1 MKITE
6 VHQFPKS
13 NRTASILT
21 EGYKDLTETQRV
33 YLGRWEKELWP
44 LLEEFKQV
52 SEANLTADEIQSIFK
67 GAETQSIASGDN
79 KTALGKVGSAAGAV
93 AKLPVD
99 LAKKVDAKIN
109 ELGRMA
115 QNAGPVKNMDQKF
128 DELKKKIEAE
138 NSDSKIVQGIKK
150 VSDWAKENPG
160 KASIAVGILTT
171 VAAFAGG
178 PLGGAAAG
186 LVLRST
192 KDLLQGEKLSTAVG
206 KSVKTAA
213 YGALAGA
220 SFKFLS
226 QDVLDNFMTS
236 SQEEWLANKE
246 AMEAANAA
254 AAKADIAKDF
264 GFDSVGDMNA
274 EFNGAIDYKIM
285 GNYNGFSYNY
295 DVTIAPEYAEEFKA
309 LNNAMNSAKDFSPAD
324 YKATAEFHSF
334 MRGMVDNEKNKLAG
348 AIIDAL
354 REVPKDS
361 LNMSQVT
368 DLLAQDQ
375 SLEQLYDKLGD
386 TSKVMGAALQGAM
399 QTVDDT
405 AKNAQKTKPA
415 DQEELKQLELDFK
428 GGEDNPA
435 DDKVAV
441 RGTESVSYADAYEH
455 LYEQYLTEAPA
466 ATATA
471 DAQGE
476 LPLNNPNTLGAK
488 AGRGIKG
495 ALGKVGG
502 AIKKGASAVG
512 GAVKSTAKELGQKI
526 TVKKLNS
533 EWEKMG
539 SPTDSGS
546 IYNLLSSMGISNDNI
561 QAIGQEAN
569 VSIEKTADG
578 KQPEAP
584 ATATTPDAPAGG
596 DTAGGTGDAGTGGTG
611 DAGTGDAGTGG
622 TGDAGT
628 GGTGDA
634 KAKDGTAPAGG
645 QASATGSDPKN
656 DGPFDMKSKPPKG
669 TNAGVVSGDF
679 EWKGAQW
686 INTKTGKIA
695 DKGTA
700 AKLGNPKIAEL
711 AREIEKAGVGAL
723 VKDQISAPGVKAG
736 TPQAAVA
743 KKVVSKAAQAQGATA

>member
-213 YGALAGA
+213 YGALAGLA
-220 SFKFLS
+220 IQGLTDGMADNIATGSEAEADAMMKGFEEANFTAAVDKAVADAGFDAGVLDGARNLKMSGNINGFFYNYNLTMTADQVAQYKALSDAAANAKVFSPEYYEAAGKLHGFLS
-226 QDVLDNFMTS
+226 TTQDANESLSALAQTIKEIPKDAITGGQIDQAIAVLDN
-236 SQEEWLANKE
+236 ADE
-246 AMEAANAA
+246 AIEKILDIGGASAA
-254 AAKADIAKDF
+254 AA
-264 GFDSVGDMNA
+264 
-274 EFNGAIDYKIM
+274 
-285 GNYNGFSYNY
+285 
-295 DVTIAPEYAEEFKA
+295 
-309 LNNAMNSAKDFSPAD
+309 
-324 YKATAEFHSF
+324 
-334 MRGMVDNEKNKLAG
+334 
-348 AIIDAL
+348 
-354 REVPKDS
+354 
-361 LNMSQVT
+361 
-368 DLLAQDQ
+368 
-375 SLEQLYDKLGD
+375 
-386 TSKVMGAALQGAM
+386 QGAL
-399 QTVDDT
+399 QTVDDN
-405 AKNAQKTKPA
+405 KKEKIKVKPI
-415 DQEELKQLELDFK
+415 DPKEKEQLELDLK

-455 LYEQYLTEAPA
+455 LYEQYLAEAPA

-584 ATATTPDAPAGG
+584 ATATTPDASAGG
-596 DTAGGTGDAGTGGTG
+596 DTAGGP
-611 DAGTGDAGTGG
+611 GDAGTGG

-628 GGTGDA
+628 GGTGDTKATGGTGDA
-634 KAKDGTAPAGG
+634 KATDGTAPAGG

>member
-6 VHQFPKS
+6 VNQFPKS

-21 EGYKDLTETQRV
+21 EGYQELTETQRV

-44 LLEEFKQV
+44 LLEEFKKV
-52 SEANLTADEIQSIFK
+52 SEASLTADEIQAIFK
-67 GAETQSIASGDN
+67 GAEAQSIAGGQN
-79 KTALGKVGSAAGAV
+79 KTALGKVGSVAAGI

-99 LAKKVDAKIN
+99 IAKKVDAKIN
-109 ELGRMA
+109 ELGAMA
-115 QNAGPVKNMDQKF
+115 QKAGPIKNMDQKF
-128 DELKKKIEAE
+128 EELKKKIEAE

-160 KASIAVGILTT
+160 KASLAVGILTT

-178 PLGGAAAG
+178 PMGGAAAG
-186 LVLRST
+186 LIFRAS

-213 YGALAGA
+213 YGALAGMA
-220 SFKFLS
+220 FRYISDQMIDNIAAANEAEVAAMEKGFMDANYQDAVKGAYADAGMADGALEGAKKLTLQGNVNAFYYNYETVLTADQVAQYNQFKSVLGGLKTFSPEYYQEVAKMHEFLAGA
-226 QDVLDNFMTS
+226 QV
-236 SQEEWLANKE
+236 ANKE
-246 AMEAANAA
+246 LTTLAQTLSEIPKNSISVGQI
-254 AAKADIAKDF
+254 DQLIAK
-264 GFDSVGDMNA
+264 
-274 EFNGAIDYKIM
+274 
-285 GNYNGFSYNY
+285 Y
-295 DVTIAPEYAEEFKA
+295 DEVEPL
-309 LNNAMNSAKDFSPAD
+309 LN
-324 YKATAEFHSF
+324 
-334 MRGMVDNEKNKLAG
+334 
-348 AIIDAL
+348 AIIDTT
-354 REVPKDS
+354 PK
-361 LNMSQVT
+361 VAAV
-368 DLLAQDQ
+368 AQ
-375 SLEQLYDKLGD
+375 
-386 TSKVMGAALQGAM
+386 GAAAM
-399 QTVDDT
+399 VDDK
-405 AKNAQKTKPA
+405 AKEMHKSKPIDA
-415 DQEELKQLELDFK
+415 EEKKQLELGLK

-455 LYEQYLTEAPA
+455 LYEQYLAEAPA

-495 ALGKVGG
+495 ALGAVGG

-539 SPTDSGS
+539 KPTDSGA
-546 IYNLLSSMGISNDNI
+546 IYNILSSFGMSDDNI
-561 QAIGQEAN
+561 KAVGTEAN
-569 VSIEKTADG
+569 VSIDKSADAKKPETPAGATAPGD
-578 KQPEAP
+578 KP
-584 ATATTPDAPAGG
+584 ATG
-596 DTAGGTGDAGTGGTG
+596 DTPAGGTGDAQGGTG
-611 DAGTGDAGTGG
+611 DAPAQGGGDAQKGS
-622 TGDAGT
+622 
-628 GGTGDA
+628 
-634 KAKDGTAPAGG
+634 PAG
-645 QASATGSDPKN
+645 QAKDPKN
-656 DGPFDMKSKPPKG
+656 DGPFDMQKQTG

-686 INTKTGKIA
+686 INNKTGKIA
-695 DKGTA
+695 DKATA
-700 AKLGNPKIAEL
+700 AKLGNPKLAEL
-711 AREIEKAGVGAL
+711 AREIEKAGVGDL

>member
-178 PLGGAAAG
+178 PMGGAAAG
-186 LVLRST
+186 LILRST

-213 YGALAGA
+213 YGALAGLA
-220 SFKFLS
+220 IQGLTDGMADNIATGSEAEADAMMKGFEEANFTAAVDKAVADAGFDAGVLDGARNLKMSGNINGFFYNYNLTMTADQVAQYKALSDAAANAKVFSPEYYEAAGKLHGFLS
-226 QDVLDNFMTS
+226 TTQDANESLSALAQTIKEIPKDAITGGQIDQAIAVLDN
-236 SQEEWLANKE
+236 ADE
-246 AMEAANAA
+246 AIEKILDIGGASAA
-254 AAKADIAKDF
+254 AA
-264 GFDSVGDMNA
+264 
-274 EFNGAIDYKIM
+274 
-285 GNYNGFSYNY
+285 
-295 DVTIAPEYAEEFKA
+295 
-309 LNNAMNSAKDFSPAD
+309 
-324 YKATAEFHSF
+324 
-334 MRGMVDNEKNKLAG
+334 
-348 AIIDAL
+348 
-354 REVPKDS
+354 
-361 LNMSQVT
+361 
-368 DLLAQDQ
+368 
-375 SLEQLYDKLGD
+375 
-386 TSKVMGAALQGAM
+386 QGAL
-399 QTVDDT
+399 QTVDDN
-405 AKNAQKTKPA
+405 KKEKIKVKPI
-415 DQEELKQLELDFK
+415 DPKEKEQLELDLK

-455 LYEQYLTEAPA
+455 LYEQYLAEAPA

-584 ATATTPDAPAGG
+584 ATATTPDASAGG
-596 DTAGGTGDAGTGGTG
+596 DTAGGP
-611 DAGTGDAGTGG
+611 GDAGTGG

-634 KAKDGTAPAGG
+634 KATGGTGDAKATDGTAPAGG

>member
-6 VHQFPKS
+6 VNQFPKS

-21 EGYKDLTETQRV
+21 EGYQELTETQRV

-44 LLEEFKQV
+44 LLEEFKKV
-52 SEANLTADEIQSIFK
+52 SEASLTADEIQAIFK
-67 GAETQSIASGDN
+67 GAEAQSIAGGQN
-79 KTALGKVGSAAGAV
+79 KTALGKVGSVAAGI

-99 LAKKVDAKIN
+99 IAKKVDAKIN
-109 ELGRMA
+109 ELGAMA
-115 QNAGPVKNMDQKF
+115 QKAGPIKNMDQKF
-128 DELKKKIEAE
+128 EELKKKIEAE

-160 KASIAVGILTT
+160 KASLAVGILTT

-178 PLGGAAAG
+178 PMGGAAAG
-186 LVLRST
+186 LIFRAS

-213 YGALAGA
+213 YGALAGMA
-220 SFKFLS
+220 FRYISDNIIDNIAAANEAEVAAMEKGFMDANYQDAVKGAYADAGMADGALEGAKKLTLQGNVNAFYYNYETVLTADQVAQYNQFKSVLGGLKTFSPEYYQEVAKMHEFLAGA
-226 QDVLDNFMTS
+226 QV
-236 SQEEWLANKE
+236 ANKE
-246 AMEAANAA
+246 LTTLAQTLSDIPKDAISVGQIDQLIAKYDEVEPLLNAVIDTTPKVAAVAQGAA
-254 AAKADIAKDF
+254 AMIDDKAKEMHK
-264 GFDSVGDMNA
+264 SKP
-274 EFNGAIDYKIM
+274 ID
-285 GNYNGFSYNY
+285 
-295 DVTIAPEYAEEFKA
+295 AEEK
-309 LNNAMNSAKDFSPAD
+309 
-324 YKATAEFHSF
+324 
-334 MRGMVDNEKNKLAG
+334 
-348 AIIDAL
+348 
-354 REVPKDS
+354 
-361 LNMSQVT
+361 
-368 DLLAQDQ
+368 
-375 SLEQLYDKLGD
+375 
-386 TSKVMGAALQGAM
+386 
-399 QTVDDT
+399 
-405 AKNAQKTKPA
+405 
-415 DQEELKQLELDFK
+415 KQLELGLK

-435 DDKVAV
+435 DDRVAV

-455 LYEQYLTEAPA
+455 LYEQYLAEAPA

-495 ALGKVGG
+495 ALGAVGG

-539 SPTDSGS
+539 KPTDSGA
-546 IYNLLSSMGISNDNI
+546 IYNILSSFGMSDDNI
-561 QAIGQEAN
+561 KAVGTEAN
-569 VSIEKTADG
+569 VSIDKSADAKKPETPAGATAPGD
-578 KQPEAP
+578 KP
-584 ATATTPDAPAGG
+584 ATG
-596 DTAGGTGDAGTGGTG
+596 DTPAGGTGDAQGGTG
-611 DAGTGDAGTGG
+611 DAPAQGGGDAQKGS
-622 TGDAGT
+622 
-628 GGTGDA
+628 
-634 KAKDGTAPAGG
+634 PAG
-645 QASATGSDPKN
+645 QAKDPKN
-656 DGPFDMKSKPPKG
+656 DGPFDMQKQTG

-686 INTKTGKIA
+686 INNKTGKIA
-695 DKGTA
+695 DKATA
-700 AKLGNPKIAEL
+700 AKLGNPKLAEL
-711 AREIEKAGVGAL
+711 AREIEKAGVGDL

>member
-6 VHQFPKS
+6 VNQFPKS
-13 NRTASILT
+13 NRTAQILT

-44 LLEEFKQV
+44 LLEEFKKV
-52 SEANLTADEIQSIFK
+52 SEASLTADEIQAIFQ
-67 GAETQSIASGDN
+67 GAEQRSVAGGQN
-79 KTALGKVGSAAGAV
+79 KTALGKVGSAAGAI

-99 LAKKVDAKIN
+99 IAKKVDAKIN

-178 PLGGAAAG
+178 PMGGAAAG
-186 LVLRST
+186 LILRST

-213 YGALAGA
+213 YGALAGLA
-220 SFKFLS
+220 IQGLTDNMVDNIATGSEAEADAMLDGFRKANF
-226 QDVLDNFMTS
+226 QDAVDSATAKAGFDAGVLD
-236 SQEEWLANKE
+236 
-246 AMEAANAA
+246 
-254 AAKADIAKDF
+254 
-264 GFDSVGDMNA
+264 
-274 EFNGAIDYKIM
+274 GAQNLKM
-285 GNYNGFSYNY
+285 SGNINGFFYNY
-295 DVTIAPEYAEEFKA
+295 DVTMTKEQLATYKELTNAYYAADTFSPEY
-309 LNNAMNSAKDFSPAD
+309 
-324 YKATAEFHSF
+324 YKAAGELHGWLSTTQDQNESLTALAKTIRNIPRDVLSSDQLEAATA
-334 MRGMVDNEKNKLAG
+334 VLDNADEAIEK
-348 AIIDAL
+348 IIDIGG
-354 REVPKDS
+354 P
-361 LNMSQVT
+361 
-368 DLLAQDQ
+368 
-375 SLEQLYDKLGD
+375 
-386 TSKVMGAALQGAM
+386 AAAAAQGAM
-399 QTVDDT
+399 QTVDDN
-405 AKNAQKTKPA
+405 AKEKIKAKPI
-415 DQEELKQLELDFK
+415 DPKEKEQLELSLK

-455 LYEQYLTEAPA
+455 LYEQYLAEAPA

-495 ALGKVGG
+495 ALGAVGG

-512 GAVKSTAKELGQKI
+512 GAVKSTARELGQKI
-526 TVKKLNS
+526 TAKKLNS

-539 SPTDSGS
+539 KPTDSGT
-546 IYNLLSSMGISNDNI
+546 IYNILSSFGMTDDDIKAVGT
-561 QAIGQEAN
+561 EAN
-569 VSIEKTADG
+569 VKIDSSGPAKPVRTDATPGTTAGQKPADDDTPPGVPSDG
-578 KQPEAP
+578 
-584 ATATTPDAPAGG
+584 TGDAQ
-596 DTAGGTGDAGTGGTG
+596 GGTGDAQGGG
-611 DAGTGDAGTGG
+611 DAPKG
-622 TGDAGT
+622 
-628 GGTGDA
+628 
-634 KAKDGTAPAGG
+634 APAG
-645 QASATGSDPKN
+645 QAKDPKN
-656 DGPFDMKSKPPKG
+656 DGPFDMQKQTG

-686 INTKTGKIA
+686 INNKTGKIA
-695 DKGTA
+695 DKATA
-700 AKLGNPKIAEL
+700 AKLGNPKLAEL
-711 AREIEKAGVGAL
+711 AREIEKAGVADL

>member
-6 VHQFPKS
+6 VNQFPKS

-21 EGYKDLTETQRV
+21 EGYQELTETQRV

-44 LLEEFKQV
+44 LLEEFKKV
-52 SEANLTADEIQSIFK
+52 SEASLTADEIQAIFK
-67 GAETQSIASGDN
+67 GAEAQSIAGGQN
-79 KTALGKVGSAAGAV
+79 KTALGKVGSVAAGI

-99 LAKKVDAKIN
+99 IAKKVDAKIN
-109 ELGRMA
+109 ELGAMA
-115 QNAGPVKNMDQKF
+115 QKAGPIKNMDQKF
-128 DELKKKIEAE
+128 EELKKKIEAE

-160 KASIAVGILTT
+160 KASLAVGILTT

-178 PLGGAAAG
+178 PMGGAAAG
-186 LVLRST
+186 LIFRAS

-213 YGALAGA
+213 YGALAGMA
-220 SFKFLS
+220 FRYISDNIIDNIAAANEAEVAAMEKGFMDANYQDAVKGAYADAGMADGALEGAKKLTLQGNVNAFYYNYETVLTADQVAQYNQFKSVLGGLKTFSPEYYQEVAKMHEFLAGA
-226 QDVLDNFMTS
+226 QV
-236 SQEEWLANKE
+236 ANKE
-246 AMEAANAA
+246 LTTLAQTLSDIPKDAISVGQIDQLIAKYDEVEPLLNAVIDTTPKVAAVAQGAA
-254 AAKADIAKDF
+254 AMVDDKAKEMHK
-264 GFDSVGDMNA
+264 SKP
-274 EFNGAIDYKIM
+274 ID
-285 GNYNGFSYNY
+285 
-295 DVTIAPEYAEEFKA
+295 AEEK
-309 LNNAMNSAKDFSPAD
+309 
-324 YKATAEFHSF
+324 
-334 MRGMVDNEKNKLAG
+334 
-348 AIIDAL
+348 
-354 REVPKDS
+354 
-361 LNMSQVT
+361 
-368 DLLAQDQ
+368 
-375 SLEQLYDKLGD
+375 
-386 TSKVMGAALQGAM
+386 
-399 QTVDDT
+399 
-405 AKNAQKTKPA
+405 
-415 DQEELKQLELDFK
+415 KQLELGLK

-435 DDKVAV
+435 DDRVAV

-455 LYEQYLTEAPA
+455 LYEQYLAEAPA

-495 ALGKVGG
+495 ALGAVGG

-539 SPTDSGS
+539 KPTDSGA
-546 IYNLLSSMGISNDNI
+546 IYNILSSFGMSDDNI
-561 QAIGQEAN
+561 KAVGTEAN
-569 VSIEKTADG
+569 VSIDKSADAKKPETPAGATAPGD
-578 KQPEAP
+578 KP
-584 ATATTPDAPAGG
+584 ATG
-596 DTAGGTGDAGTGGTG
+596 DTPAGGTGDAPGGTG
-611 DAGTGDAGTGG
+611 DAPAQGGGDAQKGS
-622 TGDAGT
+622 
-628 GGTGDA
+628 
-634 KAKDGTAPAGG
+634 PAG
-645 QASATGSDPKN
+645 QAKDPKN
-656 DGPFDMKSKPPKG
+656 DGPFDMQKQTG

-686 INTKTGKIA
+686 INNKTGKIA
-695 DKGTA
+695 DKATA
-700 AKLGNPKIAEL
+700 AKLGNPKLAEL
-711 AREIEKAGVGAL
+711 AREIEKAGVGDL

>member
-213 YGALAGA
+213 YGALAGLA
-220 SFKFLS
+220 IQGLTDGMADNIATGSEAEADAMMKGFEEANFTAAVDKAVADAGFDAGVLDGARNLKMSGNINGFFYNYNLTMTADQVAQYKALSDAAANAKVFSPEYYEAAGKLHGFLS
-226 QDVLDNFMTS
+226 TTQDANESLSALAQTIKEIPKDAITGGQIDQAIAVLDN
-236 SQEEWLANKE
+236 ADE
-246 AMEAANAA
+246 AIEKILDIGGASAA
-254 AAKADIAKDF
+254 AA
-264 GFDSVGDMNA
+264 
-274 EFNGAIDYKIM
+274 
-285 GNYNGFSYNY
+285 
-295 DVTIAPEYAEEFKA
+295 
-309 LNNAMNSAKDFSPAD
+309 
-324 YKATAEFHSF
+324 
-334 MRGMVDNEKNKLAG
+334 
-348 AIIDAL
+348 
-354 REVPKDS
+354 
-361 LNMSQVT
+361 
-368 DLLAQDQ
+368 
-375 SLEQLYDKLGD
+375 
-386 TSKVMGAALQGAM
+386 QGAL
-399 QTVDDT
+399 QTVDDN
-405 AKNAQKTKPA
+405 KKEKIKVKPI
-415 DQEELKQLELDFK
+415 DPKEKEQLELDLK

-455 LYEQYLTEAPA
+455 LYEQYLAEAPA

-584 ATATTPDAPAGG
+584 ATATTPDASA
-596 DTAGGTGDAGTGGTG
+596 
-611 DAGTGDAGTGG
+611 GG

-634 KAKDGTAPAGG
+634 KATDGTAPAGG

>member
-6 VHQFPKS
+6 VNQFPKS

-21 EGYKDLTETQRV
+21 EGYQELTETQRV

-44 LLEEFKQV
+44 LLEEFKKV
-52 SEANLTADEIQSIFK
+52 SEASLTADEIQAIFK
-67 GAETQSIASGDN
+67 GAEAQSIAGGQN
-79 KTALGKVGSAAGAV
+79 KTALGKVGSVAAGI

-99 LAKKVDAKIN
+99 IAKKVDAKIN
-109 ELGRMA
+109 ELGAMA
-115 QNAGPVKNMDQKF
+115 QKAGPIKNMDQKF
-128 DELKKKIEAE
+128 EELKKKIEAE

-160 KASIAVGILTT
+160 KASLAVGILTT

-178 PLGGAAAG
+178 PMGGAAAG
-186 LVLRST
+186 LIFRAS

-213 YGALAGA
+213 YGALAGMA
-220 SFKFLS
+220 FRYISDQMIDNIAAANEAEVAAMEKGFMDANYQDAVKGAYADAGMADGALEGAKKLTLQGNVNAFYYNYETVLTADQVAQYNQFKSVLGGLKTFSPEYYQEVAKMHEFLAGA
-226 QDVLDNFMTS
+226 QV
-236 SQEEWLANKE
+236 ANKE
-246 AMEAANAA
+246 LTTLAQTLSEIPKNSISVGQI
-254 AAKADIAKDF
+254 DQLIAK
-264 GFDSVGDMNA
+264 
-274 EFNGAIDYKIM
+274 
-285 GNYNGFSYNY
+285 Y
-295 DVTIAPEYAEEFKA
+295 DEVEPL
-309 LNNAMNSAKDFSPAD
+309 LN
-324 YKATAEFHSF
+324 
-334 MRGMVDNEKNKLAG
+334 
-348 AIIDAL
+348 AIIDTT
-354 REVPKDS
+354 PK
-361 LNMSQVT
+361 VAAV
-368 DLLAQDQ
+368 AQ
-375 SLEQLYDKLGD
+375 
-386 TSKVMGAALQGAM
+386 GAAAM
-399 QTVDDT
+399 VDDK
-405 AKNAQKTKPA
+405 AKEMHKSKPIDA
-415 DQEELKQLELDFK
+415 EEKKQLELGLK

-435 DDKVAV
+435 DDRVAV

-455 LYEQYLTEAPA
+455 LYEQYLAEAPA

-495 ALGKVGG
+495 ALGAVGG

-539 SPTDSGS
+539 KPTDSGA
-546 IYNLLSSMGISNDNI
+546 IYNILSSFGMSDDNI
-561 QAIGQEAN
+561 KAVGTEAN
-569 VSIEKTADG
+569 VSIDKSADAKKPETPAGATAPGD
-578 KQPEAP
+578 KP
-584 ATATTPDAPAGG
+584 ATG
-596 DTAGGTGDAGTGGTG
+596 DSPTGGTG
-611 DAGTGDAGTGG
+611 DAQGG
-622 TGDAGT
+622 TGDAPAQ
-628 GGTGDA
+628 GGGDA
-634 KAKDGTAPAGG
+634 QKGAPAG
-645 QASATGSDPKN
+645 QAKDPKN
-656 DGPFDMKSKPPKG
+656 DGPFDMQKQTG

-686 INTKTGKIA
+686 INNKTGKIA
-695 DKGTA
+695 DKATA
-700 AKLGNPKIAEL
+700 AKLGNPKLAEL
-711 AREIEKAGVGAL
+711 AREIEKAGVADL

>member
-6 VHQFPKS
+6 VNQFPKS
-13 NRTASILT
+13 NRTAQILT

-44 LLEEFKQV
+44 LLEEFKKV
-52 SEANLTADEIQSIFK
+52 SEASLTADEIQAIFQ
-67 GAETQSIASGDN
+67 GAEQRSIAGGQN
-79 KTALGKVGSAAGAV
+79 KTALGKVGSAAGAI

-99 LAKKVDAKIN
+99 IAKKVDAKIN

-115 QNAGPVKNMDQKF
+115 QNAGPIKNMDQKF
-128 DELKKKIEAE
+128 EELKKKIESE

-178 PLGGAAAG
+178 PMGGAAAG
-186 LVLRST
+186 LILRST

-213 YGALAGA
+213 YGALAGMA
-220 SFKFLS
+220 IQGLTDNMVDNIATGSEAEADAMMKGFEKANFTAAV
-226 QDVLDNFMTS
+226 DKAVADAGFDAGVLDGARNLKMSGNINGFFYNYDLTMTAEQVATYQNLS
-236 SQEEWLANKE
+236 A
-246 AMEAANAA
+246 AANAA
-254 AAKADIAKDF
+254 ESFSPEYYEAAGRLHGFLATTQNANENLTALAQTIKEIPKDVLTSDQIDQAIAVLDNAD
-264 GFDSVGDMNA
+264 
-274 EFNGAIDYKIM
+274 EAIEKIM
-285 GNYNGFSYNY
+285 DIGG
-295 DVTIAPEYAEEFKA
+295 A
-309 LNNAMNSAKDFSPAD
+309 SA
-324 YKATAEFHSF
+324 
-334 MRGMVDNEKNKLAG
+334 
-348 AIIDAL
+348 
-354 REVPKDS
+354 
-361 LNMSQVT
+361 
-368 DLLAQDQ
+368 
-375 SLEQLYDKLGD
+375 
-386 TSKVMGAALQGAM
+386 AAAQGAL
-399 QTVDDT
+399 QTVDD
-405 AKNAQKTKPA
+405 KNKEMHKVKPI
-415 DQEELKQLELDFK
+415 DPKEKEQLELSLK

-455 LYEQYLTEAPA
+455 LYEQYLAEAPA
-466 ATATA
+466 ATAT
-471 DAQGE
+471 QGD
-476 LPLNNPNTLGAK
+476 LPLDNPNTLGAK

-495 ALGKVGG
+495 ALGAVGG

-512 GAVKSTAKELGQKI
+512 GAVKDTAKQLGQKI
-526 TVKKLNS
+526 TAKKLNA

-539 SPTDSGS
+539 KPTDSGT
-546 IYNLLSSMGISNDNI
+546 IYNILSSFGMTDDDIKAVGT
-561 QAIGQEAN
+561 EAN
-569 VSIEKTADG
+569 VKIDSSGPAKPVRTDQTPGTTAGQKPADDDTPPG
-578 KQPEAP
+578 VPPE
-584 ATATTPDAPAGG
+584 
-596 DTAGGTGDAGTGGTG
+596 GGTGDAQGGTG
-611 DAGTGDAGTGG
+611 DAQGG
-622 TGDAGT
+622 AQ
-628 GGTGDA
+628 GGGA
-634 KAKDGTAPAGG
+634 AQKGAPAG
-645 QASATGSDPKN
+645 QAKDPKN
-656 DGPFDMKSKPPKG
+656 DGPFDMQKQTG

-695 DKGTA
+695 DKATA
-700 AKLGNPKIAEL
+700 AKLGNPKLAEL

>member
-6 VHQFPKS
+6 VNQFPKS

-21 EGYKDLTETQRV
+21 EGYQELTETQRV

-44 LLEEFKQV
+44 LLEEFKKV
-52 SEANLTADEIQSIFK
+52 SEASLTADEIQAIFK
-67 GAETQSIASGDN
+67 GAEAQSIAGGQN
-79 KTALGKVGSAAGAV
+79 KTALGKVGSVAAGI

-99 LAKKVDAKIN
+99 IAKKVDAKIN
-109 ELGRMA
+109 ELGAMA
-115 QNAGPVKNMDQKF
+115 QKAGPIKNMDQKF
-128 DELKKKIEAE
+128 EELKKKIEAE

-160 KASIAVGILTT
+160 KASLAVGILTT

-178 PLGGAAAG
+178 PMGGAAAG
-186 LVLRST
+186 LIFRAS

-213 YGALAGA
+213 YGALAGMA
-220 SFKFLS
+220 FRYISDNIIDNIAAANEAEVAAMEKGFMDANYQDAVKGAYADAGMADGALEGAKKLTLQGNVNAFYYNYETVLTADQVAQYNQFKSVLGGLKTFSPEYYQEVAKMHEFLAGA
-226 QDVLDNFMTS
+226 QV
-236 SQEEWLANKE
+236 ANKE
-246 AMEAANAA
+246 LTTLAQTLSDIPKDAISVGQIDQLIAKYDEVEPLLNAVIDTTPKVAAVAQGAA
-254 AAKADIAKDF
+254 AMVDDKAKEMHK
-264 GFDSVGDMNA
+264 SKP
-274 EFNGAIDYKIM
+274 ID
-285 GNYNGFSYNY
+285 
-295 DVTIAPEYAEEFKA
+295 AEEK
-309 LNNAMNSAKDFSPAD
+309 
-324 YKATAEFHSF
+324 
-334 MRGMVDNEKNKLAG
+334 
-348 AIIDAL
+348 
-354 REVPKDS
+354 
-361 LNMSQVT
+361 
-368 DLLAQDQ
+368 
-375 SLEQLYDKLGD
+375 
-386 TSKVMGAALQGAM
+386 
-399 QTVDDT
+399 
-405 AKNAQKTKPA
+405 
-415 DQEELKQLELDFK
+415 KQLELGLK

-435 DDKVAV
+435 DDRVAV

-455 LYEQYLTEAPA
+455 LYEQYLAEAPA

-495 ALGKVGG
+495 ALGAVGG

-539 SPTDSGS
+539 KPTDSGA
-546 IYNLLSSMGISNDNI
+546 IYNILSSFGMSDDNI
-561 QAIGQEAN
+561 KAVGTEAN
-569 VSIEKTADG
+569 VSIDKSADA
-578 KQPEAP
+578 KKPETPAG
-584 ATATTPDAPAGG
+584 ATAPGDKPAIG
-596 DTAGGTGDAGTGGTG
+596 DTPAGGTGDAQGGTG
-611 DAGTGDAGTGG
+611 DTPAQGGGDAQKG
-622 TGDAGT
+622 
-628 GGTGDA
+628 
-634 KAKDGTAPAGG
+634 APAG
-645 QASATGSDPKN
+645 QAKDPKN
-656 DGPFDMKSKPPKG
+656 DGPFDMQKQTG

-686 INTKTGKIA
+686 INNKTGKIA
-695 DKGTA
+695 DKATA
-700 AKLGNPKIAEL
+700 AKLGNPKLAEL
-711 AREIEKAGVGAL
+711 AREIEKAGVGDL

>member
-6 VHQFPKS
+6 VNQFPKS

-21 EGYKDLTETQRV
+21 EGYQELTETQRV

-44 LLEEFKQV
+44 LLEEFKKV
-52 SEANLTADEIQSIFK
+52 SEASLTADEIQAIFK
-67 GAETQSIASGDN
+67 GAEAQSIAGGQN
-79 KTALGKVGSAAGAV
+79 KTALGKVGSVAAGI

-99 LAKKVDAKIN
+99 IAKKVDAKIN
-109 ELGRMA
+109 ELGAMA
-115 QNAGPVKNMDQKF
+115 QKAGPIKNMDQKF
-128 DELKKKIEAE
+128 EELKKKIEAE

-160 KASIAVGILTT
+160 KASLAVGILTT

-178 PLGGAAAG
+178 PMGGAAAG
-186 LVLRST
+186 LIFRAS

-213 YGALAGA
+213 YGALAGMA
-220 SFKFLS
+220 FRYISDNIIDNIAAANEAEVAAMEKGFMDANYQDAVKGAYADAGMADGALEGAKKLTLQGNVNAFYYNYETVLTADQVAQYNQFKSVLGGLKTFSPEYYQEVAKMHEFLAGA
-226 QDVLDNFMTS
+226 QV
-236 SQEEWLANKE
+236 ANKE
-246 AMEAANAA
+246 LTTLAQTLSDIPKDAISVGQIDQLIAKYDEVEPLLNAVIDTTPKVAAVAQGAA
-254 AAKADIAKDF
+254 AMVDDKAKEMHK
-264 GFDSVGDMNA
+264 SKP
-274 EFNGAIDYKIM
+274 ID
-285 GNYNGFSYNY
+285 
-295 DVTIAPEYAEEFKA
+295 AEEK
-309 LNNAMNSAKDFSPAD
+309 
-324 YKATAEFHSF
+324 
-334 MRGMVDNEKNKLAG
+334 
-348 AIIDAL
+348 
-354 REVPKDS
+354 
-361 LNMSQVT
+361 
-368 DLLAQDQ
+368 
-375 SLEQLYDKLGD
+375 
-386 TSKVMGAALQGAM
+386 
-399 QTVDDT
+399 
-405 AKNAQKTKPA
+405 
-415 DQEELKQLELDFK
+415 KQLELGLK

-435 DDKVAV
+435 DDRVAV

-455 LYEQYLTEAPA
+455 LYEQYLAEAPA

-495 ALGKVGG
+495 ALGAVGG

-539 SPTDSGS
+539 KPTDSGA
-546 IYNLLSSMGISNDNI
+546 IYNILSSFGMSDDNI
-561 QAIGQEAN
+561 KAVGTEAN
-569 VSIEKTADG
+569 VSIDKSADAKKPETPAGATAPGD
-578 KQPEAP
+578 KP
-584 ATATTPDAPAGG
+584 ATG
-596 DTAGGTGDAGTGGTG
+596 DTQAGGTGDAQGGTG
-611 DAGTGDAGTGG
+611 DAPAQGGGDAQKGS
-622 TGDAGT
+622 
-628 GGTGDA
+628 
-634 KAKDGTAPAGG
+634 PAG
-645 QASATGSDPKN
+645 QAKDPKN
-656 DGPFDMKSKPPKG
+656 DGPFDMQKQTG

-686 INTKTGKIA
+686 IKNKTGKIA
-695 DKGTA
+695 DKATA
-700 AKLGNPKIAEL
+700 AKLGNPKLAEL
-711 AREIEKAGVGAL
+711 AREIEKAGVGDL

>member
-6 VHQFPKS
+6 VNQFPKS

-21 EGYKDLTETQRV
+21 EGYQELTETQRV

-44 LLEEFKQV
+44 LLEEFKKV
-52 SEANLTADEIQSIFK
+52 SEASLTADEIQAIFK
-67 GAETQSIASGDN
+67 GAEAQSIAGGQN
-79 KTALGKVGSAAGAV
+79 KTALGKVGSVAAGI

-99 LAKKVDAKIN
+99 IAKKVDAKIN
-109 ELGRMA
+109 ELGAMA
-115 QNAGPVKNMDQKF
+115 QKAGPIKNMDQKF
-128 DELKKKIEAE
+128 EELKKKIEAE

-160 KASIAVGILTT
+160 KASLAVGILTT

-178 PLGGAAAG
+178 PMGGAAAG
-186 LVLRST
+186 LIFRAS

-213 YGALAGA
+213 YGALAGMA
-220 SFKFLS
+220 FRYISDNIIDNIAAANEAEVAAMEKGFMDANYQDAVKGAYADAGMADGALEGAKKLTLQGNVNAFYYNYETVLTADQVAQYNQFKSVLGGLKTFSPEYYQEVAKMHEFLAGA
-226 QDVLDNFMTS
+226 QV
-236 SQEEWLANKE
+236 ANKE
-246 AMEAANAA
+246 LTTLAQTLSDIPKDAISVGQIDQLIAKYDEVEPLLNAVIDTTPKVAAVAQGAA
-254 AAKADIAKDF
+254 AMIDDKAKEMHK
-264 GFDSVGDMNA
+264 SKP
-274 EFNGAIDYKIM
+274 ID
-285 GNYNGFSYNY
+285 
-295 DVTIAPEYAEEFKA
+295 AEEK
-309 LNNAMNSAKDFSPAD
+309 K
-324 YKATAEFHSF
+324 H
-334 MRGMVDNEKNKLAG
+334 
-348 AIIDAL
+348 
-354 REVPKDS
+354 
-361 LNMSQVT
+361 
-368 DLLAQDQ
+368 
-375 SLEQLYDKLGD
+375 
-386 TSKVMGAALQGAM
+386 
-399 QTVDDT
+399 
-405 AKNAQKTKPA
+405 
-415 DQEELKQLELDFK
+415 LELGLK

-435 DDKVAV
+435 DDRVAV

-455 LYEQYLTEAPA
+455 LYEQYLAEAPA

-495 ALGKVGG
+495 ALGAVGG

-539 SPTDSGS
+539 KPTDSGA
-546 IYNLLSSMGISNDNI
+546 IYNILSSFGMSDDNI
-561 QAIGQEAN
+561 KAVGTEAN
-569 VSIEKTADG
+569 VSIDKSADAKKPETPAGATAPGD
-578 KQPEAP
+578 KP
-584 ATATTPDAPAGG
+584 ATG
-596 DTAGGTGDAGTGGTG
+596 DTPAGGTGDAQGGTG
-611 DAGTGDAGTGG
+611 DAPAQGGGDAQKGS
-622 TGDAGT
+622 
-628 GGTGDA
+628 
-634 KAKDGTAPAGG
+634 PAG
-645 QASATGSDPKN
+645 QAKDPKN
-656 DGPFDMKSKPPKG
+656 DGPFDMQKQTG

-686 INTKTGKIA
+686 INNKTGKIA
-695 DKGTA
+695 DKATA
-700 AKLGNPKIAEL
+700 AKLGNPKLAEL
-711 AREIEKAGVGAL
+711 AREIEKAGVGDL

>member
-6 VHQFPKS
+6 VNQFPKS

-21 EGYKDLTETQRV
+21 EGYQELTETQRV

-44 LLEEFKQV
+44 LLEEFKKV
-52 SEANLTADEIQSIFK
+52 SEASLTADEIQAIFK
-67 GAETQSIASGDN
+67 GAEAQSIAGGQN
-79 KTALGKVGSAAGAV
+79 KTALGKVGSVAAGI

-99 LAKKVDAKIN
+99 IAKKVDAKIN
-109 ELGRMA
+109 ELGAMA
-115 QNAGPVKNMDQKF
+115 QKAGPIKNMDQKF
-128 DELKKKIEAE
+128 EELKKKIEAE

-160 KASIAVGILTT
+160 KASLAVGILTT

-178 PLGGAAAG
+178 PMGGAAAG
-186 LVLRST
+186 LIFRAS

-213 YGALAGA
+213 YGALAGMA
-220 SFKFLS
+220 FRYISDNIIDNIAAANEAEVAAMEKGFMDANYQDAVKGAYADAGMADGALEGAKKLTLQGNVNAFYYNYETVLTADQVAQYNQFKSVLGGLKTFSPEYYQEVAKMHEFLAGA
-226 QDVLDNFMTS
+226 QV
-236 SQEEWLANKE
+236 ANKE
-246 AMEAANAA
+246 LTTLAQTLSDIPKDAISVGQIDQLIAKYDEVEPLLNAVIDTTPKVAAVAQGAA
-254 AAKADIAKDF
+254 AMVDDKAKEMHK
-264 GFDSVGDMNA
+264 SKP
-274 EFNGAIDYKIM
+274 ID
-285 GNYNGFSYNY
+285 
-295 DVTIAPEYAEEFKA
+295 AEEK
-309 LNNAMNSAKDFSPAD
+309 
-324 YKATAEFHSF
+324 
-334 MRGMVDNEKNKLAG
+334 
-348 AIIDAL
+348 
-354 REVPKDS
+354 
-361 LNMSQVT
+361 
-368 DLLAQDQ
+368 
-375 SLEQLYDKLGD
+375 
-386 TSKVMGAALQGAM
+386 
-399 QTVDDT
+399 
-405 AKNAQKTKPA
+405 
-415 DQEELKQLELDFK
+415 KQLELGLK

-435 DDKVAV
+435 DDRVAV

-455 LYEQYLTEAPA
+455 LYEQYLAEAPA

-495 ALGKVGG
+495 ALGAVGG

-539 SPTDSGS
+539 KPTDSGA
-546 IYNLLSSMGISNDNI
+546 IYNILSSFGMSDDNI
-561 QAIGQEAN
+561 KAVGTEAN
-569 VSIEKTADG
+569 VSIDKSADAKKPETPAGATAPGD
-578 KQPEAP
+578 KP
-584 ATATTPDAPAGG
+584 ATG
-596 DTAGGTGDAGTGGTG
+596 DTPAGGTGDAQGGTG
-611 DAGTGDAGTGG
+611 DAPAQGGGDAQKGS
-622 TGDAGT
+622 
-628 GGTGDA
+628 
-634 KAKDGTAPAGG
+634 PAG
-645 QASATGSDPKN
+645 QAKDPKN
-656 DGPFDMKSKPPKG
+656 DGPFDMQKQTG

-686 INTKTGKIA
+686 INNKTGKIA
-695 DKGTA
+695 DKATA
-700 AKLGNPKIAEL
+700 AKLGNTKLAEL
-711 AREIEKAGVGAL
+711 AREIEKAGVGDL

>member
-6 VHQFPKS
+6 VNQFPKS

-21 EGYKDLTETQRV
+21 EGYQELTETQRV

-44 LLEEFKQV
+44 LLEEFKKV
-52 SEANLTADEIQSIFK
+52 SEASLTADEIQAIFK
-67 GAETQSIASGDN
+67 GAEAQSIAGGQN
-79 KTALGKVGSAAGAV
+79 KTALGKVGSVAAGI

-99 LAKKVDAKIN
+99 IAKKVDAKIN
-109 ELGRMA
+109 ELGAMA
-115 QNAGPVKNMDQKF
+115 QKAGPIKNMDQKF
-128 DELKKKIEAE
+128 EELKKKIEAE

-160 KASIAVGILTT
+160 KASLAVGILTT

-178 PLGGAAAG
+178 PMGGAAAG
-186 LVLRST
+186 LIFRAS

-213 YGALAGA
+213 YGALAGMA
-220 SFKFLS
+220 FRYISD
-226 QDVLDNFMTS
+226 QIIDNIAA
-236 SQEEWLANKE
+236 ANE
-246 AMEAANAA
+246 AEVAAMEKGFMDANYQDAVKGA
-254 AAKADIAKDF
+254 YADAGVADGALEGAKKLTLQ
-264 GFDSVGDMNA
+264 GNVNA
-274 EFNGAIDYKIM
+274 FY
-285 GNYNGFSYNY
+285 YNY
-295 DVTIAPEYAEEFKA
+295 ETVLTADQVAQYNQFKTALSGLKTFSPEYYQEVAKMHEF
-309 LNNAMNSAKDFSPAD
+309 
-324 YKATAEFHSF
+324 
-334 MRGMVDNEKNKLAG
+334 LAG
-348 AIIDAL
+348 AQAANKDLTTLAQTLSDISKYDLKMGQIDQLLAKYDEVDPLLNAIMDTTPKVAAVAQGAAAMVDDKAKEMHKSKPIDA
-354 REVPKDS
+354 
-361 LNMSQVT
+361 
-368 DLLAQDQ
+368 
-375 SLEQLYDKLGD
+375 
-386 TSKVMGAALQGAM
+386 
-399 QTVDDT
+399 
-405 AKNAQKTKPA
+405 
-415 DQEELKQLELDFK
+415 EEKKQLELGLK

-455 LYEQYLTEAPA
+455 LYEQYLAEAPA

-495 ALGKVGG
+495 ALGAVGG

-539 SPTDSGS
+539 KPTDSGA
-546 IYNLLSSMGISNDNI
+546 IYNILSSFGMSDDDIKAVGT
-561 QAIGQEAN
+561 EAN
-569 VSIEKTADG
+569 VSIDKSADA
-578 KQPEAP
+578 KKPETPAG
-584 ATATTPDAPAGG
+584 ATAPG
-596 DTAGGTGDAGTGGTG
+596 DKPAGGTGDAQGGTG
-611 DAGTGDAGTGG
+611 DAPAQGGGDAQKG
-622 TGDAGT
+622 
-628 GGTGDA
+628 
-634 KAKDGTAPAGG
+634 APAG
-645 QASATGSDPKN
+645 QAKDPKN
-656 DGPFDMKSKPPKG
+656 DGPFDMQKQTG

-695 DKGTA
+695 DKATA
-700 AKLGNPKIAEL
+700 AKLGNPKLAEL
-711 AREIEKAGVGAL
+711 AREIEKAGVGDL

>member
-6 VHQFPKS
+6 VNQFPKS

-21 EGYKDLTETQRV
+21 EGYQELTETQRV

-44 LLEEFKQV
+44 LLEEFKKV
-52 SEANLTADEIQSIFK
+52 SEASLTADEIQAIFK
-67 GAETQSIASGDN
+67 GAEAQSIAGGQN
-79 KTALGKVGSAAGAV
+79 KTALGKVGSVAAGI

-99 LAKKVDAKIN
+99 IAKKVDAKIN
-109 ELGRMA
+109 ELGAMA
-115 QNAGPVKNMDQKF
+115 QKAGPIKNMDQKF
-128 DELKKKIEAE
+128 EELKKKIEAE

-160 KASIAVGILTT
+160 KASLAVGILTT

-178 PLGGAAAG
+178 PMGGAAAG
-186 LVLRST
+186 LIFRAS

-213 YGALAGA
+213 YGALAGMA
-220 SFKFLS
+220 FRYISDNIIDNIAAANEAEVAAMEKGFMDANYQDAVKGAYADAGMADGALEGAKKLTLQGNVNAFYYNYETVLTADQVAQYNQFKSVLGGLKTFSPEYYQEVAKMHEFLAGA
-226 QDVLDNFMTS
+226 QV
-236 SQEEWLANKE
+236 ANKE
-246 AMEAANAA
+246 LTTLAQTLSDIPKDAISVGQIDQLIAKYDEVEPLLNAVIDTTPKVAAVAQGAA
-254 AAKADIAKDF
+254 AMIDDKAKEMHK
-264 GFDSVGDMNA
+264 SKP
-274 EFNGAIDYKIM
+274 ID
-285 GNYNGFSYNY
+285 
-295 DVTIAPEYAEEFKA
+295 AEEK
-309 LNNAMNSAKDFSPAD
+309 
-324 YKATAEFHSF
+324 
-334 MRGMVDNEKNKLAG
+334 
-348 AIIDAL
+348 
-354 REVPKDS
+354 
-361 LNMSQVT
+361 
-368 DLLAQDQ
+368 
-375 SLEQLYDKLGD
+375 
-386 TSKVMGAALQGAM
+386 
-399 QTVDDT
+399 
-405 AKNAQKTKPA
+405 
-415 DQEELKQLELDFK
+415 KQLELGLI

-435 DDKVAV
+435 DDRVAV

-455 LYEQYLTEAPA
+455 LYEQYLAEAPA

-495 ALGKVGG
+495 ALGAVGG

-539 SPTDSGS
+539 KPTDSGA
-546 IYNLLSSMGISNDNI
+546 IYNILSSFGMSDDNI
-561 QAIGQEAN
+561 KAVGTEAN
-569 VSIEKTADG
+569 VSIDKSADAKKPETPAGATAPGD
-578 KQPEAP
+578 KP
-584 ATATTPDAPAGG
+584 ATG
-596 DTAGGTGDAGTGGTG
+596 DTPAGGTGDAQGGTG
-611 DAGTGDAGTGG
+611 DAPAQGG
-622 TGDAGT
+622 GAAQKG
-628 GGTGDA
+628 A
-634 KAKDGTAPAGG
+634 TAG
-645 QASATGSDPKN
+645 QAKDPKN
-656 DGPFDMKSKPPKG
+656 DGPFDMQKQTG

-686 INTKTGKIA
+686 INNKTGKLA
-695 DKGTA
+695 DKATA
-700 AKLGNPKIAEL
+700 AKLGNPKLAEL
-711 AREIEKAGVGAL
+711 AREIEKAGVGDL

>member
-213 YGALAGA
+213 YGALAGLA
-220 SFKFLS
+220 IQGLTDNMVDNIATGSEAEADAMMKGFEEANFTAAVDKAVADAGFDAGVLDGARNLKMSGNINGFFYNYNLTMTADQVAQYKALSDAAANAKVFSPEYYEAAGKLHGFLS
-226 QDVLDNFMTS
+226 TTQDANESLSALAQTIKEIPKDAITGGQIDQAIAVLDN
-236 SQEEWLANKE
+236 ADE
-246 AMEAANAA
+246 AIEKILDIGGASAA
-254 AAKADIAKDF
+254 AA
-264 GFDSVGDMNA
+264 
-274 EFNGAIDYKIM
+274 
-285 GNYNGFSYNY
+285 
-295 DVTIAPEYAEEFKA
+295 
-309 LNNAMNSAKDFSPAD
+309 
-324 YKATAEFHSF
+324 
-334 MRGMVDNEKNKLAG
+334 
-348 AIIDAL
+348 
-354 REVPKDS
+354 
-361 LNMSQVT
+361 
-368 DLLAQDQ
+368 
-375 SLEQLYDKLGD
+375 
-386 TSKVMGAALQGAM
+386 QGAL
-399 QTVDDT
+399 QTVDDN
-405 AKNAQKTKPA
+405 KKEKIKVKPI
-415 DQEELKQLELDFK
+415 DPKEKEQLELDLK

-455 LYEQYLTEAPA
+455 LYEQYLAEAPA

-584 ATATTPDAPAGG
+584 ATATTPDASAGG
-596 DTAGGTGDAGTGGTG
+596 DTAGGP
-611 DAGTGDAGTGG
+611 GDAGTGG

-634 KAKDGTAPAGG
+634 KATGGTGDAKATDGTAPAGG

>member
-6 VHQFPKS
+6 VNQFPKS
-13 NRTASILT
+13 NRTAQILT
-21 EGYKDLTETQRV
+21 EGYQDLTETQRV

-213 YGALAGA
+213 YGALAGLA
-220 SFKFLS
+220 IQGLTDGMADNIATGSEAEADAMMKGFEEANFTAAVDKAVADAGFDAGVLDGARNLKMSGNINGFFYNYNLTMTADQVAQYKALSDAAANAKVFSPEYYEAAGKLHGFLS
-226 QDVLDNFMTS
+226 TTQDANESLSALAQTIKEIPKDAITGGQIDQAIAVLDN
-236 SQEEWLANKE
+236 ADE
-246 AMEAANAA
+246 AIEKILDIGGASAA
-254 AAKADIAKDF
+254 AA
-264 GFDSVGDMNA
+264 
-274 EFNGAIDYKIM
+274 
-285 GNYNGFSYNY
+285 
-295 DVTIAPEYAEEFKA
+295 
-309 LNNAMNSAKDFSPAD
+309 
-324 YKATAEFHSF
+324 
-334 MRGMVDNEKNKLAG
+334 
-348 AIIDAL
+348 
-354 REVPKDS
+354 
-361 LNMSQVT
+361 
-368 DLLAQDQ
+368 
-375 SLEQLYDKLGD
+375 
-386 TSKVMGAALQGAM
+386 QGAL
-399 QTVDDT
+399 QTVDDN
-405 AKNAQKTKPA
+405 KKEKIKVKPI
-415 DQEELKQLELDFK
+415 DPKEKEQLELDLK

-455 LYEQYLTEAPA
+455 LYEQYLAEAPA

-584 ATATTPDAPAGG
+584 ATATTPDASAGG
-596 DTAGGTGDAGTGGTG
+596 DTAGGP
-611 DAGTGDAGTGG
+611 GDAGTGG

-634 KAKDGTAPAGG
+634 KATGGTGDAKATDGTAPAGG

>member
-6 VHQFPKS
+6 VNQFPKS

-21 EGYKDLTETQRV
+21 EGYQELTETQRV

-44 LLEEFKQV
+44 LLEEFKKV
-52 SEANLTADEIQSIFK
+52 SEASLTADEIQAIFK
-67 GAETQSIASGDN
+67 GAEAQSIAGGQN
-79 KTALGKVGSAAGAV
+79 KTALGKVGSVAAGI

-99 LAKKVDAKIN
+99 IAKKVDAKIN
-109 ELGRMA
+109 ELGAMA
-115 QNAGPVKNMDQKF
+115 QKAGPIKNMDQKF
-128 DELKKKIEAE
+128 EELKKKIEAE

-160 KASIAVGILTT
+160 KASLAVGILTT

-178 PLGGAAAG
+178 PMGGAAAG
-186 LVLRST
+186 LIFRAS

-213 YGALAGA
+213 YGALAGMA
-220 SFKFLS
+220 FRYISDQMIDNIAAANEAEVAAMEKGFMDANYQDAVKGAYADAGMADGALEGAKKLTLQGNVNAFYYNYETVLTADQVAQYNQFKSVLGGLKTFSPEYYQEVAKMHEFLAGA
-226 QDVLDNFMTS
+226 QV
-236 SQEEWLANKE
+236 ANKE
-246 AMEAANAA
+246 LTTLAQTLSDIPKDAISVGQIDQLIAKYDEVEPLLNAVIDTTPKVAAVAQGAA
-254 AAKADIAKDF
+254 AMVDDKAKEMHK
-264 GFDSVGDMNA
+264 SKP
-274 EFNGAIDYKIM
+274 ID
-285 GNYNGFSYNY
+285 
-295 DVTIAPEYAEEFKA
+295 AEEK
-309 LNNAMNSAKDFSPAD
+309 
-324 YKATAEFHSF
+324 
-334 MRGMVDNEKNKLAG
+334 
-348 AIIDAL
+348 
-354 REVPKDS
+354 
-361 LNMSQVT
+361 
-368 DLLAQDQ
+368 
-375 SLEQLYDKLGD
+375 
-386 TSKVMGAALQGAM
+386 
-399 QTVDDT
+399 
-405 AKNAQKTKPA
+405 
-415 DQEELKQLELDFK
+415 KQLELGLK

-435 DDKVAV
+435 DDRVAV

-455 LYEQYLTEAPA
+455 LYEQYLAEAPA

-495 ALGKVGG
+495 ALGAVGG

-539 SPTDSGS
+539 KPTDSGA
-546 IYNLLSSMGISNDNI
+546 IYNILSSFGMSDDNI
-561 QAIGQEAN
+561 KAVGTEAN
-569 VSIEKTADG
+569 VSIDKSADAKKPETPAGATAPGD
-578 KQPEAP
+578 KP
-584 ATATTPDAPAGG
+584 ATG
-596 DTAGGTGDAGTGGTG
+596 DTPAGGTGDAQGGTG
-611 DAGTGDAGTGG
+611 DAPAQGG
-622 TGDAGT
+622 GAAQKG
-628 GGTGDA
+628 A
-634 KAKDGTAPAGG
+634 TAG
-645 QASATGSDPKN
+645 QAKDPKN
-656 DGPFDMKSKPPKG
+656 DGPFDMQKQTG

-686 INTKTGKIA
+686 INNKTGKIA
-695 DKGTA
+695 DKATA
-700 AKLGNPKIAEL
+700 AKLGNPKLAEL
-711 AREIEKAGVGAL
+711 AREIEKAGVGDL

>member
-6 VHQFPKS
+6 VNQFPKS

-21 EGYKDLTETQRV
+21 EGYQELTETQRV

-44 LLEEFKQV
+44 LLEEFKKV
-52 SEANLTADEIQSIFK
+52 SEASLTADEIQAIFK
-67 GAETQSIASGDN
+67 GAEAQSIAGGQN
-79 KTALGKVGSAAGAV
+79 KTALGKVGSVAAGI

-99 LAKKVDAKIN
+99 IAKKVDAKIN
-109 ELGRMA
+109 ELGAMA
-115 QNAGPVKNMDQKF
+115 QKAGPIKNMDQKF
-128 DELKKKIEAE
+128 EELKKKIEAE

-160 KASIAVGILTT
+160 KASLAVGILTT

-178 PLGGAAAG
+178 PMGGAAAG
-186 LVLRST
+186 LIFRAS

-213 YGALAGA
+213 YGALAGMA
-220 SFKFLS
+220 FRYISDNIIDNIAAANEAEVAAMEKGFMDANYQDAVKGAYADAGMADGALEGAKKLTLQGNVNAFYYNYETVLTADQVAQYNQFKSVLGGLKTFSPEYYQEVAKMHEFLAGA
-226 QDVLDNFMTS
+226 QV
-236 SQEEWLANKE
+236 ANKE
-246 AMEAANAA
+246 LTTLAQTLSDIPKDAISVGQIDQLIAKYDEVDPLLNAVIDTTPKVAAVAQGAA
-254 AAKADIAKDF
+254 AMVDDKAKEMHK
-264 GFDSVGDMNA
+264 SKP
-274 EFNGAIDYKIM
+274 ID
-285 GNYNGFSYNY
+285 
-295 DVTIAPEYAEEFKA
+295 AEEK
-309 LNNAMNSAKDFSPAD
+309 
-324 YKATAEFHSF
+324 
-334 MRGMVDNEKNKLAG
+334 
-348 AIIDAL
+348 
-354 REVPKDS
+354 
-361 LNMSQVT
+361 
-368 DLLAQDQ
+368 
-375 SLEQLYDKLGD
+375 
-386 TSKVMGAALQGAM
+386 
-399 QTVDDT
+399 
-405 AKNAQKTKPA
+405 
-415 DQEELKQLELDFK
+415 KQLELGLK

-435 DDKVAV
+435 DDRVAV

-455 LYEQYLTEAPA
+455 LYEQYLAEAPA

-495 ALGKVGG
+495 ALGAVGG

-539 SPTDSGS
+539 KPTDSGA
-546 IYNLLSSMGISNDNI
+546 IYNILSSFGMSDDNI
-561 QAIGQEAN
+561 KAVGTEAN
-569 VSIEKTADG
+569 VSIDKSADAKKPETPAGATAPGD
-578 KQPEAP
+578 KP
-584 ATATTPDAPAGG
+584 ATG
-596 DTAGGTGDAGTGGTG
+596 DTPAGGTGDAQGGTG
-611 DAGTGDAGTGG
+611 DAPAQGG
-622 TGDAGT
+622 GAAQKG
-628 GGTGDA
+628 A
-634 KAKDGTAPAGG
+634 TAG
-645 QASATGSDPKN
+645 QAKDPKN
-656 DGPFDMKSKPPKG
+656 DGPFDMQKQTG

-686 INTKTGKIA
+686 INNKTGKIA
-695 DKGTA
+695 DKATA
-700 AKLGNPKIAEL
+700 AKLGNPKLAEL
-711 AREIEKAGVGAL
+711 AREIEKAGVGDL

>member
-6 VHQFPKS
+6 VNQFPKS

-21 EGYKDLTETQRV
+21 EGYQELTETQRV

-44 LLEEFKQV
+44 LLEEFKKV
-52 SEANLTADEIQSIFK
+52 SEASLTADEIQAIFK
-67 GAETQSIASGDN
+67 GAEAQSIAGGQN
-79 KTALGKVGSAAGAV
+79 KTALGKVGSVAAGI

-99 LAKKVDAKIN
+99 IAKKVDAKIN
-109 ELGRMA
+109 ELGAMA
-115 QNAGPVKNMDQKF
+115 QKAGPIKNMDQKF
-128 DELKKKIEAE
+128 EELKKKIEAE

-160 KASIAVGILTT
+160 KASLAVGILTT

-178 PLGGAAAG
+178 PMGGAAAG
-186 LVLRST
+186 LIFRAS

-213 YGALAGA
+213 YGALAGMA
-220 SFKFLS
+220 FRYISDNIIDNIAAANEAEVAAMEKGFMDANYQDAVKGAYADAGMADGALEGAKKLTLQGNVNAFYYNYETVLTADQVAQYNQFKSVLGGLKTFSPEYYQEVAKMHEFLAGA
-226 QDVLDNFMTS
+226 QV
-236 SQEEWLANKE
+236 ANKE
-246 AMEAANAA
+246 LTTLAQTLSDIPKDAISVGQIDQLIAKYDEVEPLLNAVIDTTPKVAAVAQGAA
-254 AAKADIAKDF
+254 AMVDDKAKEMHK
-264 GFDSVGDMNA
+264 SKP
-274 EFNGAIDYKIM
+274 ID
-285 GNYNGFSYNY
+285 
-295 DVTIAPEYAEEFKA
+295 AEEK
-309 LNNAMNSAKDFSPAD
+309 
-324 YKATAEFHSF
+324 
-334 MRGMVDNEKNKLAG
+334 
-348 AIIDAL
+348 
-354 REVPKDS
+354 
-361 LNMSQVT
+361 
-368 DLLAQDQ
+368 
-375 SLEQLYDKLGD
+375 
-386 TSKVMGAALQGAM
+386 
-399 QTVDDT
+399 
-405 AKNAQKTKPA
+405 
-415 DQEELKQLELDFK
+415 KQLELGLK

-435 DDKVAV
+435 DDRVAV

-455 LYEQYLTEAPA
+455 LYEQYLAEAPA

-495 ALGKVGG
+495 ALGAVGG

-539 SPTDSGS
+539 KPTDSGA
-546 IYNLLSSMGISNDNI
+546 IYNILSSFGMSDDNI
-561 QAIGQEAN
+561 KAVGTEAN
-569 VSIEKTADG
+569 VSIDKSADAKKPETPAGATAPGD
-578 KQPEAP
+578 KP
-584 ATATTPDAPAGG
+584 ATG
-596 DTAGGTGDAGTGGTG
+596 DTPAGGTGDAQGGTG
-611 DAGTGDAGTGG
+611 DAPAQGG
-622 TGDAGT
+622 GAAQKG
-628 GGTGDA
+628 A
-634 KAKDGTAPAGG
+634 TAG
-645 QASATGSDPKN
+645 QAKDPKN
-656 DGPFDMKSKPPKG
+656 DGPFDMQKQTG

-686 INTKTGKIA
+686 INNKTGKIA
-695 DKGTA
+695 DKATA
-700 AKLGNPKIAEL
+700 AKLGNPKLAEL
-711 AREIEKAGVGAL
+711 AREIEKAGVGDL

>member
-213 YGALAGA
+213 YGALAGLA
-220 SFKFLS
+220 IQGLTDGMADNIATGSEAEADAMMKGFEEANFTAAVDKAVADAGF
-226 QDVLDNFMTS
+226 DAGVLDGARNLKMSGNINGFFYNYNLTMTADQVATYQNLS
-236 SQEEWLANKE
+236 A
-246 AMEAANAA
+246 AANAA
-254 AAKADIAKDF
+254 
-264 GFDSVGDMNA
+264 
-274 EFNGAIDYKIM
+274 ET
-285 GNYNGFSYNY
+285 FS
-295 DVTIAPEYAEEFKA
+295 PEYYEAAGRLHGFLSTTQDANESLSA
-309 LNNAMNSAKDFSPAD
+309 LAQTIK
-324 YKATAEFHSF
+324 E
-334 MRGMVDNEKNKLAG
+334 
-348 AIIDAL
+348 I
-354 REVPKDS
+354 PKDAITGG
-361 LNMSQVT
+361 QI
-368 DLLAQDQ
+368 DQ
-375 SLEQLYDKLGD
+375 AIAVLDNADEAIEKILDIG
-386 TSKVMGAALQGAM
+386 GASAAAAQGAL
-399 QTVDDT
+399 QTVDDN
-405 AKNAQKTKPA
+405 KKEKIKVKPI
-415 DQEELKQLELDFK
+415 DPKEKEQLELALK

-584 ATATTPDAPAGG
+584 ATATATTPDAPAGG

-611 DAGTGDAGTGG
+611 DAGTGG
-622 TGDAGT
+622 TGDAKAT

-634 KAKDGTAPAGG
+634 KATGGTAPAGG

-669 TNAGVVSGDF
+669 TNVGVVSGDF

>member
-6 VHQFPKS
+6 GNQFPKS
-13 NRTASILT
+13 NKTAQILT

-44 LLEEFKQV
+44 LLEEFKKV
-52 SEANLTADEIQSIFK
+52 SEASLTADEIQAIFQ
-67 GAETQSIASGDN
+67 GAEQRSIAGGQN
-79 KTALGKVGSAAGAV
+79 KTALGKVGSAAGAI

-99 LAKKVDAKIN
+99 IAKKVDAKIN

-128 DELKKKIEAE
+128 EELKKKIESE

-178 PLGGAAAG
+178 PMGGAAAG
-186 LVLRST
+186 LILRST

-213 YGALAGA
+213 YGALAGMA
-220 SFKFLS
+220 IQGLTDNMVDNIATGSEAEADAMMKGFEEANFTAAVDKAVADAGF
-226 QDVLDNFMTS
+226 DAGVLDGARNLKMSGNINGFFYNYDLTMTAEQVATYQNLS
-236 SQEEWLANKE
+236 A
-246 AMEAANAA
+246 AANAA
-254 AAKADIAKDF
+254 ESFSPEYYEAAGRLHGFLATTQNANENLSALAQTIKEIPKDVLTSDQIDQAIAVLDNAD
-264 GFDSVGDMNA
+264 
-274 EFNGAIDYKIM
+274 EAIEKIM
-285 GNYNGFSYNY
+285 DIGG
-295 DVTIAPEYAEEFKA
+295 A
-309 LNNAMNSAKDFSPAD
+309 SA
-324 YKATAEFHSF
+324 
-334 MRGMVDNEKNKLAG
+334 
-348 AIIDAL
+348 
-354 REVPKDS
+354 
-361 LNMSQVT
+361 
-368 DLLAQDQ
+368 
-375 SLEQLYDKLGD
+375 
-386 TSKVMGAALQGAM
+386 AAAQGAL
-399 QTVDDT
+399 QTVDD
-405 AKNAQKTKPA
+405 KNKEMHKVKPI
-415 DQEELKQLELDFK
+415 DPKEKEQLELSLK

-455 LYEQYLTEAPA
+455 LYEQYLAEAPA
-466 ATATA
+466 ATAT
-471 DAQGE
+471 QGD
-476 LPLNNPNTLGAK
+476 LPLDNPNTLGAK

-495 ALGKVGG
+495 ALGAVGG

-512 GAVKSTAKELGQKI
+512 GAVKDTAKQLGQKI
-526 TVKKLNS
+526 TAKKLNS

-539 SPTDSGS
+539 KPTDSGT
-546 IYNLLSSMGISNDNI
+546 IYNILSSFGMTDDDIKAVGT
-561 QAIGQEAN
+561 EAN
-569 VSIEKTADG
+569 VKIDSSGPAKPVRTDQTPGTTAGQKPADDTPPG
-578 KQPEAP
+578 VPPE
-584 ATATTPDAPAGG
+584 
-596 DTAGGTGDAGTGGTG
+596 GGTGDAQGGTG
-611 DAGTGDAGTGG
+611 DAQGG
-622 TGDAGT
+622 AQ
-628 GGTGDA
+628 GGGA
-634 KAKDGTAPAGG
+634 AQKGSPAG
-645 QASATGSDPKN
+645 QAKDPKN
-656 DGPFDMKSKPPKG
+656 DGPFDMQKQTG

-695 DKGTA
+695 DKATA
-700 AKLGNPKIAEL
+700 TKLGNPKLAEL

>member
-6 VHQFPKS
+6 VNQFPKS

-21 EGYKDLTETQRV
+21 EGYQELTETQRV

-44 LLEEFKQV
+44 LLEEFKKV
-52 SEANLTADEIQSIFK
+52 SEASLTADEIQAIFK
-67 GAETQSIASGDN
+67 GAEAQSIAGGQN
-79 KTALGKVGSAAGAV
+79 KTALGKVGSVAAGI

-99 LAKKVDAKIN
+99 IAKKVDAKIN
-109 ELGRMA
+109 ELGAMA
-115 QNAGPVKNMDQKF
+115 QKAGPIKNMDQKF
-128 DELKKKIEAE
+128 EELKKKIEAE

-160 KASIAVGILTT
+160 KASLAVGILTT

-178 PLGGAAAG
+178 PMGGAAAG
-186 LVLRST
+186 LIFRAS

-213 YGALAGA
+213 YGALAGMA
-220 SFKFLS
+220 FRYISD
-226 QDVLDNFMTS
+226 QMIDNIAA
-236 SQEEWLANKE
+236 ANE
-246 AMEAANAA
+246 AEVAAMEKGFMDANYQDAVKGA
-254 AAKADIAKDF
+254 YADAGVADGALEGAKKLTLQ
-264 GFDSVGDMNA
+264 GNVNA
-274 EFNGAIDYKIM
+274 FY
-285 GNYNGFSYNY
+285 YNY
-295 DVTIAPEYAEEFKA
+295 ETVLTADQVAQYNQFKTALSGLKTFSPEYYQEVAKMHEF
-309 LNNAMNSAKDFSPAD
+309 
-324 YKATAEFHSF
+324 
-334 MRGMVDNEKNKLAG
+334 LAG
-348 AIIDAL
+348 AQAANKDLTTLAQTLSDISKYDLKMGQIDQLLAKYDEVDPLLNAIMDTTPKVAAVAQGAAAMVDDKAKEMHKSKPIDA
-354 REVPKDS
+354 
-361 LNMSQVT
+361 
-368 DLLAQDQ
+368 
-375 SLEQLYDKLGD
+375 
-386 TSKVMGAALQGAM
+386 
-399 QTVDDT
+399 
-405 AKNAQKTKPA
+405 
-415 DQEELKQLELDFK
+415 EEKKQLELGLK

-455 LYEQYLTEAPA
+455 LYEQYLAEAPA

-495 ALGKVGG
+495 ALGAVGG

-539 SPTDSGS
+539 KPTDSGA
-546 IYNLLSSMGISNDNI
+546 IYNILSSFGMSDDDIKAVGT
-561 QAIGQEAN
+561 EAN
-569 VSIEKTADG
+569 VSIDKSADAKKPETPAGATAPGD
-578 KQPEAP
+578 KP
-584 ATATTPDAPAGG
+584 ATG
-596 DTAGGTGDAGTGGTG
+596 DTPAGGTGDAQGGTG
-611 DAGTGDAGTGG
+611 DAPAQGGGDAQKG
-622 TGDAGT
+622 
-628 GGTGDA
+628 
-634 KAKDGTAPAGG
+634 APAG
-645 QASATGSDPKN
+645 QAKDPRN
-656 DGPFDMKSKPPKG
+656 DGPFDMQKQTG

-695 DKGTA
+695 DKATA
-700 AKLGNPKIAEL
+700 AKLGNPKLAEL
-711 AREIEKAGVGAL
+711 AREIEKAGVGDL

>member
-6 VHQFPKS
+6 VNQFPKS

-21 EGYKDLTETQRV
+21 EGYQELTETQRV

-44 LLEEFKQV
+44 LLEEFKKV
-52 SEANLTADEIQSIFK
+52 SEASLTADEIQAIFK
-67 GAETQSIASGDN
+67 GAEAQSIAGGQN
-79 KTALGKVGSAAGAV
+79 KTALGKVGSVAAGI

-99 LAKKVDAKIN
+99 IAKKVDAKIN
-109 ELGRMA
+109 ELGAMA
-115 QNAGPVKNMDQKF
+115 QKAGPIKNMDQKF
-128 DELKKKIEAE
+128 EELKKKIEAE

-160 KASIAVGILTT
+160 KASLAVGILTT

-178 PLGGAAAG
+178 PMGGAAAG
-186 LVLRST
+186 LIFRAS

-213 YGALAGA
+213 YGALAGMA
-220 SFKFLS
+220 FRYISDQMIDNIAAANEAEVAAMEKGFMDANYQDAVKGAYADAGMADGALEGAKKLTLQGNVNAFYYNYETVLTADQVAQYNQFKSVLGGLKTFSPEYYQEVAKMHEFLAGA
-226 QDVLDNFMTS
+226 QV
-236 SQEEWLANKE
+236 ANKE
-246 AMEAANAA
+246 LTTLAQTLSDIPKDAISVGQI
-254 AAKADIAKDF
+254 DQLIAK
-264 GFDSVGDMNA
+264 
-274 EFNGAIDYKIM
+274 
-285 GNYNGFSYNY
+285 Y
-295 DVTIAPEYAEEFKA
+295 DEVEPL
-309 LNNAMNSAKDFSPAD
+309 LN
-324 YKATAEFHSF
+324 
-334 MRGMVDNEKNKLAG
+334 
-348 AIIDAL
+348 AIIDTT
-354 REVPKDS
+354 PK
-361 LNMSQVT
+361 VAAV
-368 DLLAQDQ
+368 AQ
-375 SLEQLYDKLGD
+375 
-386 TSKVMGAALQGAM
+386 GAAAM
-399 QTVDDT
+399 VDDK
-405 AKNAQKTKPA
+405 AKEMHKSKPIDA
-415 DQEELKQLELDFK
+415 EEKKQLELGLK

-435 DDKVAV
+435 DDRVAV

-455 LYEQYLTEAPA
+455 LYEQYLAEAPA

-495 ALGKVGG
+495 ALGAVGG

-539 SPTDSGS
+539 KPTDSGA
-546 IYNLLSSMGISNDNI
+546 IYNILSSFGMSDDNI
-561 QAIGQEAN
+561 KAVGTEAN
-569 VSIEKTADG
+569 VSIDKSADAKKPETPAGATAPGD
-578 KQPEAP
+578 KP
-584 ATATTPDAPAGG
+584 ATG
-596 DTAGGTGDAGTGGTG
+596 DTPAGGTGDAQGGTG
-611 DAGTGDAGTGG
+611 DAPAQGG
-622 TGDAGT
+622 GAAQKG
-628 GGTGDA
+628 A
-634 KAKDGTAPAGG
+634 TAG
-645 QASATGSDPKN
+645 QAKDPKN
-656 DGPFDMKSKPPKG
+656 DGPFDMQKQTG

-686 INTKTGKIA
+686 INNKTGKIA
-695 DKGTA
+695 DKATA
-700 AKLGNPKIAEL
+700 AKLGNPKLAEL
-711 AREIEKAGVGAL
+711 AREIEKAGVGDL

>member
-213 YGALAGA
+213 YGALAGLA
-220 SFKFLS
+220 IQGLTDGMADNIATGSEAEADAMMKGFEEANFTAAVDKAVADAGFDAGVLDGARNLKMSGNINGFFYNYNLTMTADQVAQYKALSDAAANAKVFSPEYYEAAGKLHGFLS
-226 QDVLDNFMTS
+226 TTQDANESLSALAQTIKEIPKDAITGGQIDQAIAVLDN
-236 SQEEWLANKE
+236 ADE
-246 AMEAANAA
+246 AIEKILDIGGASAA
-254 AAKADIAKDF
+254 AA
-264 GFDSVGDMNA
+264 
-274 EFNGAIDYKIM
+274 
-285 GNYNGFSYNY
+285 
-295 DVTIAPEYAEEFKA
+295 
-309 LNNAMNSAKDFSPAD
+309 
-324 YKATAEFHSF
+324 
-334 MRGMVDNEKNKLAG
+334 
-348 AIIDAL
+348 
-354 REVPKDS
+354 
-361 LNMSQVT
+361 
-368 DLLAQDQ
+368 
-375 SLEQLYDKLGD
+375 
-386 TSKVMGAALQGAM
+386 QGAL
-399 QTVDDT
+399 QTVDDN
-405 AKNAQKTKPA
+405 KKEKIKVKPI
-415 DQEELKQLELDFK
+415 DPKEKEQLELDLK

-455 LYEQYLTEAPA
+455 LYEQYLAEAPA

-584 ATATTPDAPAGG
+584 ATATTPDASAGG
-596 DTAGGTGDAGTGGTG
+596 DTAGGP
-611 DAGTGDAGTGG
+611 GDAGTGG

-634 KAKDGTAPAGG
+634 KATGGTGDAKATDGTAPAGG

>member
-6 VHQFPKS
+6 VNQFPKS

-21 EGYKDLTETQRV
+21 EGYQELTETQRV

-44 LLEEFKQV
+44 LLEEFKKV
-52 SEANLTADEIQSIFK
+52 SEASLTADEIQAIFK
-67 GAETQSIASGDN
+67 GAEAQSIAGGQN
-79 KTALGKVGSAAGAV
+79 KTALGKVGSVAAGI

-99 LAKKVDAKIN
+99 IAKKVDAKIN
-109 ELGRMA
+109 ELGAMA
-115 QNAGPVKNMDQKF
+115 QKAGPIKNMDQKF
-128 DELKKKIEAE
+128 EELKKKIEAE

-160 KASIAVGILTT
+160 KASLAVGILTT

-178 PLGGAAAG
+178 PMGGAAAG
-186 LVLRST
+186 LIFRAS

-213 YGALAGA
+213 YGALAGMA
-220 SFKFLS
+220 FRYISDNIIDNIAAANEAEVAAMEKGFMDANYQDAVKGAYADAGMADGALEGAKKLTLQGNVNAFYYNYETVLTADQVAQYNQFKSVLGGLKTFSPEYYQEVAKMHEFLAGA
-226 QDVLDNFMTS
+226 QV
-236 SQEEWLANKE
+236 ANKE
-246 AMEAANAA
+246 LTTLAQTLSEIPKNSISVGQI
-254 AAKADIAKDF
+254 DQLIAK
-264 GFDSVGDMNA
+264 
-274 EFNGAIDYKIM
+274 
-285 GNYNGFSYNY
+285 Y
-295 DVTIAPEYAEEFKA
+295 DEVEPL
-309 LNNAMNSAKDFSPAD
+309 LN
-324 YKATAEFHSF
+324 
-334 MRGMVDNEKNKLAG
+334 
-348 AIIDAL
+348 AIIDTT
-354 REVPKDS
+354 PK
-361 LNMSQVT
+361 VAAV
-368 DLLAQDQ
+368 AQ
-375 SLEQLYDKLGD
+375 
-386 TSKVMGAALQGAM
+386 GAAAM
-399 QTVDDT
+399 VDDK
-405 AKNAQKTKPA
+405 AKEMHKSKPIDA
-415 DQEELKQLELDFK
+415 EEKKQLELGLK

-435 DDKVAV
+435 DDRVAV

-455 LYEQYLTEAPA
+455 LYEQYLAEAPA

-495 ALGKVGG
+495 ALGAVGG

-539 SPTDSGS
+539 KPTDSGA
-546 IYNLLSSMGISNDNI
+546 IYNILSSFGMSDDNI
-561 QAIGQEAN
+561 KAVGTEAN
-569 VSIEKTADG
+569 VSIDKSADAKKPETPAGATAPGD
-578 KQPEAP
+578 KP
-584 ATATTPDAPAGG
+584 ATG
-596 DTAGGTGDAGTGGTG
+596 DTPAGGTGDAQGGTG
-611 DAGTGDAGTGG
+611 DAPAQGGGDAQKGS
-622 TGDAGT
+622 
-628 GGTGDA
+628 
-634 KAKDGTAPAGG
+634 PAG
-645 QASATGSDPKN
+645 QAKDPKN
-656 DGPFDMKSKPPKG
+656 DGPFDMQKQTG

-686 INTKTGKIA
+686 INNKTGKIA
-695 DKGTA
+695 DKATA
-700 AKLGNPKIAEL
+700 AKLGNPKLAEL
-711 AREIEKAGVGAL
+711 AREIEKAGVGDL

>member
-6 VHQFPKS
+6 VNQFPKS

-21 EGYKDLTETQRV
+21 EGYQELTETQRV

-44 LLEEFKQV
+44 LLEEFKKV
-52 SEANLTADEIQSIFK
+52 SEASLTADEIQAIFK
-67 GAETQSIASGDN
+67 GAEAQSIAGGQN
-79 KTALGKVGSAAGAV
+79 KTALGKVGSVAAGI

-99 LAKKVDAKIN
+99 IAKKVDAKIN
-109 ELGRMA
+109 ELGAMA
-115 QNAGPVKNMDQKF
+115 QKAGPIKNMDQKF
-128 DELKKKIEAE
+128 EELKKKIEAE

-160 KASIAVGILTT
+160 KASLAVGILTT

-178 PLGGAAAG
+178 PMGGAAAG
-186 LVLRST
+186 LIFRAS

-213 YGALAGA
+213 YGALAGMA
-220 SFKFLS
+220 FRYISDNIIDNIAAANEAEVAAMEKGFMDANYQDAVKGAYADAGMADGALEGAKKLTLQGNVNAFYYNYETVLTADQVAQYNQFKSVLGGLKTFSPEYYQEVAKMHEFLAGA
-226 QDVLDNFMTS
+226 QV
-236 SQEEWLANKE
+236 ANKE
-246 AMEAANAA
+246 LTTLAQTLSDIPKDAISVGQIDQLIAKYDEVEPLLNAVIDTTPKVAAVAQGAA
-254 AAKADIAKDF
+254 AMVDDKAKEMHK
-264 GFDSVGDMNA
+264 SKP
-274 EFNGAIDYKIM
+274 ID
-285 GNYNGFSYNY
+285 
-295 DVTIAPEYAEEFKA
+295 AEEK
-309 LNNAMNSAKDFSPAD
+309 
-324 YKATAEFHSF
+324 
-334 MRGMVDNEKNKLAG
+334 
-348 AIIDAL
+348 
-354 REVPKDS
+354 
-361 LNMSQVT
+361 
-368 DLLAQDQ
+368 
-375 SLEQLYDKLGD
+375 
-386 TSKVMGAALQGAM
+386 
-399 QTVDDT
+399 
-405 AKNAQKTKPA
+405 
-415 DQEELKQLELDFK
+415 KQLELGLK

-435 DDKVAV
+435 DDRVAV

-455 LYEQYLTEAPA
+455 LYEQYLAEAPA

-495 ALGKVGG
+495 ALGAVGG

-539 SPTDSGS
+539 KPTDSGA
-546 IYNLLSSMGISNDNI
+546 IYNILSSFGMSDDNI
-561 QAIGQEAN
+561 KAVGTEAN
-569 VSIEKTADG
+569 VSIDKSADAKKPETPAGATAPGD
-578 KQPEAP
+578 KP
-584 ATATTPDAPAGG
+584 ATG
-596 DTAGGTGDAGTGGTG
+596 DTPAGGTGDAQGGTG
-611 DAGTGDAGTGG
+611 DAQGG
-622 TGDAGT
+622 TGDAPAQ
-628 GGTGDA
+628 GGGDA
-634 KAKDGTAPAGG
+634 QKGSPAG
-645 QASATGSDPKN
+645 QAKDPKN
-656 DGPFDMKSKPPKG
+656 DGPFDMQKQTG

-686 INTKTGKIA
+686 INNKTGKIA
-695 DKGTA
+695 DKATA
-700 AKLGNPKIAEL
+700 AKLGNPKLAEL
-711 AREIEKAGVGAL
+711 AREIEKAGVGDL

>member
-6 VHQFPKS
+6 VNQFPKS

-21 EGYKDLTETQRV
+21 EGYQELTETQRV

-44 LLEEFKQV
+44 LLEEFKKV
-52 SEANLTADEIQSIFK
+52 SEASLTADEIQAIFK
-67 GAETQSIASGDN
+67 GAEAQSIAGGQN
-79 KTALGKVGSAAGAV
+79 KTALGKVGSVAAGI

-99 LAKKVDAKIN
+99 IAKKVDAKIN
-109 ELGRMA
+109 ELGAMA
-115 QNAGPVKNMDQKF
+115 QKAGPIKNMDQKF
-128 DELKKKIEAE
+128 EELKKKIEAE

-160 KASIAVGILTT
+160 KASLAVGILTT

-178 PLGGAAAG
+178 PMGGAAAG
-186 LVLRST
+186 LIFRAS

-213 YGALAGA
+213 YGALAGMA
-220 SFKFLS
+220 FRYISDNIIDNIAAANEAEVAAMEKGFMDANYQDAVKGAYADAGMADGALEGAKKLTLQGNVNAFYYNYETVLTADQVAQYNQFKSVLGGLKTFSPEYYQEVAKMHEFLAGA
-226 QDVLDNFMTS
+226 QV
-236 SQEEWLANKE
+236 ANKE
-246 AMEAANAA
+246 LTTLAQTLSDIPKDAISVGQIDQLIAKYDEVEPLLNAVIDTTPKVAAVAQGAA
-254 AAKADIAKDF
+254 AMVDDKAKEMHK
-264 GFDSVGDMNA
+264 SKP
-274 EFNGAIDYKIM
+274 ID
-285 GNYNGFSYNY
+285 
-295 DVTIAPEYAEEFKA
+295 AEEK
-309 LNNAMNSAKDFSPAD
+309 
-324 YKATAEFHSF
+324 
-334 MRGMVDNEKNKLAG
+334 
-348 AIIDAL
+348 
-354 REVPKDS
+354 
-361 LNMSQVT
+361 
-368 DLLAQDQ
+368 
-375 SLEQLYDKLGD
+375 
-386 TSKVMGAALQGAM
+386 
-399 QTVDDT
+399 
-405 AKNAQKTKPA
+405 
-415 DQEELKQLELDFK
+415 KQLELGLK

-435 DDKVAV
+435 DDRVAV

-455 LYEQYLTEAPA
+455 LYEQYLAEAPA

-495 ALGKVGG
+495 ALGAVGG

-539 SPTDSGS
+539 KPTDSGA
-546 IYNLLSSMGISNDNI
+546 IYNILSSFGMSDDNI
-561 QAIGQEAN
+561 KAVGTEAN
-569 VSIEKTADG
+569 VSIDKSADAKKPETPAGATAPGD
-578 KQPEAP
+578 KP
-584 ATATTPDAPAGG
+584 ATG
-596 DTAGGTGDAGTGGTG
+596 DTPAGGTGDAQGGTG
-611 DAGTGDAGTGG
+611 DTPAQGGGDAQKGS
-622 TGDAGT
+622 
-628 GGTGDA
+628 
-634 KAKDGTAPAGG
+634 PAG
-645 QASATGSDPKN
+645 QAKDPKN
-656 DGPFDMKSKPPKG
+656 DGPFDMQKQTG

-686 INTKTGKIA
+686 INNKTGKIA
-695 DKGTA
+695 DKATA
-700 AKLGNPKIAEL
+700 AKLGNPKLAEL
-711 AREIEKAGVGAL
+711 AREIEKAGVGDL

>member
-115 QNAGPVKNMDQKF
+115 QNAGPIKNMDQKF

-186 LVLRST
+186 LILRST

-213 YGALAGA
+213 YGALAGLA
-220 SFKFLS
+220 IQGLTDGMADNIATGSEAEADAMMKGFEEANFTAAVDKAVADAGF
-226 QDVLDNFMTS
+226 DAGVLDGARNLKMSGNINGFFYNYNLTMTADQVATYQNLS
-236 SQEEWLANKE
+236 A
-246 AMEAANAA
+246 AANAA
-254 AAKADIAKDF
+254 
-264 GFDSVGDMNA
+264 
-274 EFNGAIDYKIM
+274 ET
-285 GNYNGFSYNY
+285 FS
-295 DVTIAPEYAEEFKA
+295 PEYYEAAGRLHGFLSTTQDANESLSA
-309 LNNAMNSAKDFSPAD
+309 LAQTIK
-324 YKATAEFHSF
+324 E
-334 MRGMVDNEKNKLAG
+334 
-348 AIIDAL
+348 I
-354 REVPKDS
+354 PKDAITGG
-361 LNMSQVT
+361 QI
-368 DLLAQDQ
+368 DQ
-375 SLEQLYDKLGD
+375 AIAVLDNADEAIEKILDIG
-386 TSKVMGAALQGAM
+386 GASAAAAQGAL
-399 QTVDDT
+399 QTVDDN
-405 AKNAQKTKPA
+405 KKEKIKVKPI
-415 DQEELKQLELDFK
+415 DPKEKEQLELALK

-455 LYEQYLTEAPA
+455 LYEQYLAEAPA

-569 VSIEKTADG
+569 VSIEKTPDG

-596 DTAGGTGDAGTGGTG
+596 DTAGGTGDT
-611 DAGTGDAGTGG
+611 GTGG

-634 KAKDGTAPAGG
+634 KATGGTAPAGG

-669 TNAGVVSGDF
+669 TNVGVVSGDF

>member
-6 VHQFPKS
+6 VNQFPKS
-13 NRTASILT
+13 NRTAQILT
-21 EGYKDLTETQRV
+21 EGYQDLTETQRV

-44 LLEEFKQV
+44 LLEEFKKV
-52 SEANLTADEIQSIFK
+52 SEASLTADEIQAIFK

-79 KTALGKVGSAAGAV
+79 KTALGKVGSAAGAI

-99 LAKKVDAKIN
+99 IAKKVDAKIN

-115 QNAGPVKNMDQKF
+115 QNAGPIKNMDQKF
-128 DELKKKIEAE
+128 EELKKKIESE

-213 YGALAGA
+213 YGALAGLA
-220 SFKFLS
+220 IQGLTDNMVDNIATGSEAEADAMMKGFEEANFTAAVDKAVADAGFDAGVLDGARNLKMSGNINGFFYNYNLTMTADQVAQYKALSDAAANAKVFSPEYYEAAGKLHGFLS
-226 QDVLDNFMTS
+226 TTQDANESLSALAQTIKEIPKDAITGGQIDQAIAVLDN
-236 SQEEWLANKE
+236 ADE
-246 AMEAANAA
+246 AIEKILDIGGASAA
-254 AAKADIAKDF
+254 AA
-264 GFDSVGDMNA
+264 
-274 EFNGAIDYKIM
+274 
-285 GNYNGFSYNY
+285 
-295 DVTIAPEYAEEFKA
+295 
-309 LNNAMNSAKDFSPAD
+309 
-324 YKATAEFHSF
+324 
-334 MRGMVDNEKNKLAG
+334 
-348 AIIDAL
+348 
-354 REVPKDS
+354 
-361 LNMSQVT
+361 
-368 DLLAQDQ
+368 
-375 SLEQLYDKLGD
+375 
-386 TSKVMGAALQGAM
+386 QGAL
-399 QTVDDT
+399 QTVDDN
-405 AKNAQKTKPA
+405 KKEKIKVKPI
-415 DQEELKQLELDFK
+415 DPKEKEQLELDLK

-455 LYEQYLTEAPA
+455 LYEQYLAEAPA

-495 ALGKVGG
+495 ALGAVGG

-512 GAVKSTAKELGQKI
+512 GAVKDTAKQLGQKI
-526 TVKKLNS
+526 TAKKLNS

-539 SPTDSGS
+539 KPTDSGA
-546 IYNLLSSMGISNDNI
+546 IYNILSSFGMSDDNI
-561 QAIGQEAN
+561 KAVGTETN
-569 VSIEKTADG
+569 VSIEKSADA
-578 KQPEAP
+578 KKPETPAGTPAPGDKP
-584 ATATTPDAPAGG
+584 ATGDTPAGG
-596 DTAGGTGDAGTGGTG
+596 TGDTPAGGTGDAQGGTG
-611 DAGTGDAGTGG
+611 DAQGGAPAQGGG
-622 TGDAGT
+622 TAQKGT
-628 GGTGDA
+628 
-634 KAKDGTAPAGG
+634 PAG
-645 QASATGSDPKN
+645 QASDPKN
-656 DGPFDMKSKPPKG
+656 DGPFDMQKQTG

-686 INTKTGKIA
+686 INNKTGKIA
-695 DKGTA
+695 DKATA
-700 AKLGNPKIAEL
+700 AKLGNPKLAEL

-723 VKDQISAPGVKAG
+723 VKDQISAPGVKPG